1 MIETPET
8 GGRDTTEK
16 ETGTEMIG
24 DQIRSKVILINLLS
38 RRRYNRERDRD
49 RDDRRPDKKQSYFDK
64 PSEQE
69 EKQQRGFTN
78 EDKEMIKNLMKR
90 EDEKEKQKAE
100 KKLAGMMEAS
110 NNDGYAE
117 CYPGL
122 AEMDDAVIDS
132 DDEADYS
139 KMDMGNK
146 KGPVGRWDFD
156 TAEEYADYMGNKE
169 AMPKAAFQYGMKMS
183 DGRKTRGKVGTKKNE
198 KAALDREC

>member
-1 MIETPET
+1 
-8 GGRDTTEK
+8 
-16 ETGTEMIG
+16 
-24 DQIRSKVILINLLS
+24 
-38 RRRYNRERDRD
+38 
-49 RDDRRPDKKQSYFDK
+49 
-64 PSEQE
+64 
-69 EKQQRGFTN
+69 
-78 EDKEMIKNLMKR
+78 MKR

-146 KGPVGRWDFD
+146 KGPVGRCVLFNNWKPLTFTDLNLGGIL
-156 TAEEYADYMGNKE
+156 TQPRSMRITWAIRRPCPRPLSSME
-169 AMPKAAFQYGMKMS
+169 
-183 DGRKTRGKVGTKKNE
+183 
-198 KAALDREC
+198 

>member
-1 MIETPET
+1 
-8 GGRDTTEK
+8 
-16 ETGTEMIG
+16 
-24 DQIRSKVILINLLS
+24 
-38 RRRYNRERDRD
+38 
-49 RDDRRPDKKQSYFDK
+49 
-64 PSEQE
+64 
-69 EKQQRGFTN
+69 
-78 EDKEMIKNLMKR
+78 MIKNLMKR

-183 DGRKTRGKVGTKKNE
+183 DGRKTKGKIGAKNE
-198 KAALDREC
+198 KAKLDKEWNQISALIDKRKSGGSGGSSNKKQ

>member
-1 MIETPET
+1 
-8 GGRDTTEK
+8 
-16 ETGTEMIG
+16 
-24 DQIRSKVILINLLS
+24 
-38 RRRYNRERDRD
+38 
-49 RDDRRPDKKQSYFDK
+49 
-64 PSEQE
+64 
-69 EKQQRGFTN
+69 
-78 EDKEMIKNLMKR
+78 MKR

-146 KGPVGRWDFD
+146 KGPVGRCVLWNCL
-156 TAEEYADYMGNKE
+156 EYT
-169 AMPKAAFQYGMKMS
+169 F
-183 DGRKTRGKVGTKKNE
+183 T
-198 KAALDREC
+198 L

>member
-1 MIETPET
+1 
-8 GGRDTTEK
+8 
-16 ETGTEMIG
+16 
-24 DQIRSKVILINLLS
+24 
-38 RRRYNRERDRD
+38 
-49 RDDRRPDKKQSYFDK
+49 
-64 PSEQE
+64 
-69 EKQQRGFTN
+69 
-78 EDKEMIKNLMKR
+78 MIKNLMKR

-146 KGPVGRWDFD
+146 KGPVGRFVFYSKFL
-156 TAEEYADYMGNKE
+156 T
-169 AMPKAAFQYGMKMS
+169 FI
-183 DGRKTRGKVGTKKNE
+183 
-198 KAALDREC
+198 